1 MKKIVLFLLTVALA
15 MSVFSCFGAITVTIG
30 SGTTTV
36 NNFPIA
42 ASSAYSYTQQIYTQ
56 AQINQKGTIEKIRF
70 YKASTNTMAN
80 SGIWRIFMGHTTKT
94 SFSSTTD
101 WINVFGMTQVYNG
114 TVSISSTAGWKEII
128 LQTPFFYDNV
138 NNLVLAVDENQSGSS
153 SSRITWRVFTA
164 GSNSGIRNN
173 GATNPNPLAPPT
185 ASGRNAAR
193 NQLQLDFTYLNEPS
207 MTCIVHQGT
216 VSHTDSLK
224 ITNIGTSSMQIT
236 NITDTAAWL
245 TYSISLPVTIAPGA
259 TWTTPI
265 ILDATSL
272 TGSTSVPEYTT
283 YNATMTITTTVGTI
297 TKPVSIKV
305 TSSDPPTNPRH
316 IAQWEHARGALI
328 RYPLGIPDNM
338 ILDLFNAADS
348 LYCVVSS
355 GNYSTAYAYFR
366 DTVGIGAANMGR
378 VHWIIAPSDTYW
390 SRDWGPISMYED
402 DGAGGRRLCMID
414 FDFNRDSR
422 TNDEL
427 LVPAIANSVH
437 VPYYY
442 IPMSLIG
449 GNILTDGDKIEY
461 ADNFVMDQNDGDA
474 ATGQDGQNTFTE
486 KYQYTPK
493 QFEELV
499 AMYRGDLLEGGF
511 HGLLDPRG
519 TYIHHIDTFAK
530 LLSIDR
536 VIISDGM
543 GGTVET
549 ALDNIATWWATQKA
563 SNGNYYSVYRV
574 QCPSS
579 QPYTNSF
586 IMNGHVFIPY
596 WGTNGG
602 GSGSVSTA
610 DQNAIAAYNT
620 ALSGL
625 SFEGKAAYVVTG
637 YMSRSGAAWVADDA
651 VHCRINSIYFTDEEP
666 PLPVE
671 LSSFTVTPSVHNQAL
686 LTWVTQTETNVAGFA
701 IYRGTSETLADA
713 AQLNVFIE
721 ATNTSQQQT
730 YVYLDEEV
738 WESGTYYYWLES
750 RDLDG
755 SNNFYGPI
763 SITLEPGGQ
772 YTPPVELVTGID
784 AVYPNPFNPAATV
797 AYTIKTQ
804 CEVEIL
810 VYNARG
816 QLVRNIMHET
826 KQPGNFRIQ
835 WNGLDNN
842 GIQCSSGLYNIVL
855 RAGKERFNRKAV
867 LLK

>member
-686 LTWVTQTETNVAGFA
+686 LT
-701 IYRGTSETLADA
+701 
-713 AQLNVFIE
+713 
-721 ATNTSQQQT
+721 
-730 YVYLDEEV
+730 
-738 WESGTYYYWLES
+738 
-750 RDLDG
+750 
-755 SNNFYGPI
+755 
-763 SITLEPGGQ
+763 
-772 YTPPVELVTGID
+772 
-784 AVYPNPFNPAATV
+784 
-797 AYTIKTQ
+797 
-804 CEVEIL
+804 
-810 VYNARG
+810 
-816 QLVRNIMHET
+816 
-826 KQPGNFRIQ
+826 
-835 WNGLDNN
+835 
-842 GIQCSSGLYNIVL
+842 
-855 RAGKERFNRKAV
+855 
-867 LLK
+867 